1 MSVPCKC
8 LYIGRV
14 AMGEQAELKQVSGCT
29 SAECTQDISPG
40 LEPSWLIP
48 GVNQALHHM

>member
-1 MSVPCKC
+1 
-8 LYIGRV
+8 
-14 AMGEQAELKQVSGCT
+14 MGEQAELKQVSECAGT
-29 SAECTQDISPG
+29 SAGCTQDIPPG